1 MLLSNLNFNILSF
14 YDSLGFIPTGIFP
27 TSSHSNEWKIA
38 WPLDWLIQRICFV
51 QFKCYSFVIYN
62 LITILISKIC
72 RNLVLNK
79 MLLEHRCI
87 LFKFADL
94 IPHHRLNNFHILWQY
109 YRELQTSSLYMDFN
123 INNFRDINFVSKFH
137 NLPKFDSGF
146 WVITF
151 TKHYKKV

>member
-1 MLLSNLNFNILSF
+1 MTSHTYRRRAWHWWPQSSLDLEFSINIILLLSNLNFNILSF

-94 IPHHRLNNFHILWQY
+94 IPHHRLNYFHIFMKILYGLQY
-109 YRELQTSSLYMDFN
+109 
-123 INNFRDINFVSKFH
+123 
-137 NLPKFDSGF
+137 
-146 WVITF
+146 
-151 TKHYKKV
+151 